1 MQGFIPV
8 ATQVLILFLLMG
20 VGILCKKYKLL
31 NTDAVKCISD
41 VVLYCVT
48 PCVIIRSFAD
58 TSFNTEKLK
67 ALLFTLLIT
76 LLIHGGMI
84 LLSRFL
90 VRDQDDSRQRMLQ
103 FAVVFS
109 NVGYMGL
116 PLQEALLGSEGA
128 FYSGMYIAVF
138 NAAMWTYGLFLMS
151 GDKTTVSP
159 KKALLSPGVLGVV
172 IGFAVFM
179 IPSFFPSFTLPH
191 ILYAPIHHLANL
203 NTPLPM
209 LVIGYYLA
217 DINFKAIIKDI
228 KCFYVIFLRLVVMP
242 LLALGVLYLC
252 GVRGVMLV
260 SLVIS
265 VSTPIAAV
273 TTMFSTKYDR
283 YPHLSCNLV
292 SLSTLLSVFTMPLIV
307 SLAGLIA

>member
-20 VGILCKKYKLL
+20 VGILCKKCKIL
-31 NTDAVKCISD
+31 NITAVKCISD
-41 VVLYCVT
+41 IVLYCVT

-58 TSFNTEKLK
+58 TPFNAEKLK
-67 ALLFTLLIT
+67 ALLLTLLIT

-84 LLSRFL
+84 LLSRLL
-90 VRDQDDSRQRMLQ
+90 VRDTDDSRQRMLQ
-103 FAVVFS
+103 FAVIFS

-116 PLQEALLGSEGA
+116 PLQEALLGSEGT

-138 NAAMWTYGLFLMS
+138 NAAMWTYGLYLMS
-151 GDKTTVSP
+151 GDKTAVSP
-159 KKALLSPGVLGVV
+159 KKALLSPGVLGVLV
-172 IGFAVFM
+172 GFAVFLM
-179 IPSFFPSFTLPH
+179 PFIIPSFTLPH
-191 ILYAPIHHLANL
+191 VLYSPIHHLANL

-209 LVIGYYLA
+209 LVIGFYLA
-217 DINFKAIIKDI
+217 DIDFKAIFKDK
-228 KCFYVIFLRLVVMP
+228 KCFYVIFLRLMVMP
-242 LLALGVLYLC
+242 LLALGILYIC
-252 GVRGVMLV
+252 GVRGVMLI
-260 SLVIS
+260 SLIIS

-283 YPHLSCNLV
+283 YPNVSCNLV
-292 SLSTLLSVFTMPLIV
+292 SLSTLLSILTMPLIV